1 MNEEDRLALLRST
14 ADGQSPMEAMR
25 AFTST
30 VVARQLDKSKTYDLP
45 AVPVTQIDQAT
56 LPAEQGFDMGN
67 LPDRRALPGD
77 GGAGSSAAP
86 FQFQVFVRKI
96 GGNYFRGVSFNS
108 TLIQSYDYTD
118 TLPASGP
125 IPGTLTSLTP
135 TNADTGWIA
144 TSTSDVVW
152 LEVDV
157 DQSAFPD
164 VYSNPAIKSLGN
176 GDSFGAG
183 AFANDGGTPAAQ
195 SKMRKVI
202 ATMGDAGSGVP
213 FVETQWTQSALQIQ
227 GGVPTDSFADGGG
240 NEASI
245 FASFPYPL

>member
-1 MNEEDRLALLRST
+1 
-14 ADGQSPMEAMR
+14 MEAMR
-25 AFTST
+25 AFTTT
-30 VVARQLDKSKTYDLP
+30 VVSRQLDQKVAAAS
-45 AVPVTQIDQAT
+45 VPVVPPMAKIDTAA
-56 LPAEQGFDMGN
+56 LPAEQGFDMGFFA
-67 LPDRRALPGD
+67 DRRAAAGT
-77 GGAGSSAAP
+77 GGAGDTAAP
-86 FQFQVFVRKI
+86 FQFEVFIRKI
-96 GGNYFRGVSFNS
+96 GSSYFRGVSFNS

-118 TLPASGP
+118 TLPASGA

-135 TNADTGWIA
+135 TNTDAGWIA

-202 ATMGDAGSGVP
+202 ATMGSGTGSVP

-227 GGVPTDSFADGGG
+227 AGVPTDSFADGGG

-245 FASFPYPL
+245 FASYLFPL